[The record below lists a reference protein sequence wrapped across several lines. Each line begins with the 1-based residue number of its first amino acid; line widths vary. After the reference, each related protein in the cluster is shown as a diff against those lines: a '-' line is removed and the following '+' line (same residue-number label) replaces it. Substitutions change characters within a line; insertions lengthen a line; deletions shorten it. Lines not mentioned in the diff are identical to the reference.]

1 MKEKFS
7 KNKPLMRLFYYL
19 PPYKG
24 MIFLA
29 IIAMLVAAASSSL
42 MALFMGKLTDL
53 GFLQKNGMAA
63 AWAPVALIGI
73 SVLHGGGQFTSA
85 YLLQKISQD
94 ILFDIRNMMFGKM
107 IHWPDEVVQGQQSGR
122 VVSRFLNEASTALS
136 NASQVLTVIVRDSLQ
151 VVALLCV
158 LLWHNWQLTLVT
170 LIVAPFLVFILRTV
184 SRKMKKLTLSSQQ
197 NYGSMLAQL
206 TETFQ
211 AHRLVKIYNAYDFET
226 KRFAAVNDTMRKL
239 AMRSQVVQGL
249 GTPCTQF
256 VTMCGVGIVVAV
268 ALMQAAAGALSLSDF
283 VTYISAML
291 LMMPAIRKLANLNGS
306 IARMEAAAES
316 LYEMID
322 IVEEKDPGTRT
333 IGSVKQGVEFRN
345 VCYSY
350 PNSEKNSLNNIS
362 LKVRAGQMVAF
373 VGASGAGKT
382 TLINLLPRFL
392 IPTDGEILFDGV
404 SHNELTLQ
412 SIRDQIALVTQ
423 DVILFDDTIAANIAY
438 GAGHR
443 VSEEEVRKAADAAYL
458 TPLIESLPDGIY
470 TRVGEKGAKL
480 SGGQRQRVSIARA
493 LLKNAPI
500 LLLDE
505 ATSALDT
512 ESEKYIQAS
521 LEELMTGRTSFVVA
535 HRLSTIVK
543 ADIIVVLD
551 EGRIVE
557 TGTHEELL
565 RKNGAYANLY
575 RLQFEGSKA
584 KDLSELPAG

>member
-1 MKEKFS
+1 
-7 KNKPLMRLFYYL
+7 
-19 PPYKG
+19 
-24 MIFLA
+24 
-29 IIAMLVAAASSSL
+29 
-42 MALFMGKLTDL
+42 
-53 GFLQKNGMAA
+53 
-63 AWAPVALIGI
+63 
-73 SVLHGGGQFTSA
+73 
-85 YLLQKISQD
+85 
-94 ILFDIRNMMFGKM
+94 
-107 IHWPDEVVQGQQSGR
+107 
-122 VVSRFLNEASTALS
+122 
-136 NASQVLTVIVRDSLQ
+136 
-151 VVALLCV
+151 
-158 LLWHNWQLTLVT
+158 
-170 LIVAPFLVFILRTV
+170 
-184 SRKMKKLTLSSQQ
+184 
-197 NYGSMLAQL
+197 
-206 TETFQ
+206 
-211 AHRLVKIYNAYDFET
+211 
-226 KRFAAVNDTMRKL
+226 
-239 AMRSQVVQGL
+239 
-249 GTPCTQF
+249 
-256 VTMCGVGIVVAV
+256 
-268 ALMQAAAGALSLSDF
+268 MQAAAGALSLSDF

-322 IVEEKDPGTRT
+322 IVEEKNPGTRT

>member
-1 MKEKFS
+1 
-7 KNKPLMRLFYYL
+7 
-19 PPYKG
+19 
-24 MIFLA
+24 
-29 IIAMLVAAASSSL
+29 
-42 MALFMGKLTDL
+42 
-53 GFLQKNGMAA
+53 
-63 AWAPVALIGI
+63 
-73 SVLHGGGQFTSA
+73 
-85 YLLQKISQD
+85 
-94 ILFDIRNMMFGKM
+94 
-107 IHWPDEVVQGQQSGR
+107 
-122 VVSRFLNEASTALS
+122 
-136 NASQVLTVIVRDSLQ
+136 
-151 VVALLCV
+151 
-158 LLWHNWQLTLVT
+158 
-170 LIVAPFLVFILRTV
+170 
-184 SRKMKKLTLSSQQ
+184 
-197 NYGSMLAQL
+197 
-206 TETFQ
+206 
-211 AHRLVKIYNAYDFET
+211 
-226 KRFAAVNDTMRKL
+226 
-239 AMRSQVVQGL
+239 
-249 GTPCTQF
+249 
-256 VTMCGVGIVVAV
+256 
-268 ALMQAAAGALSLSDF
+268 MQAAAGALSLSDF

-322 IVEEKDPGTRT
+322 IVEEKNPGTRT

-350 PNSEKNSLNNIS
+350 PNSEKNSLNNIP

>member
-1 MKEKFS
+1 
-7 KNKPLMRLFYYL
+7 
-19 PPYKG
+19 
-24 MIFLA
+24 
-29 IIAMLVAAASSSL
+29 
-42 MALFMGKLTDL
+42 
-53 GFLQKNGMAA
+53 
-63 AWAPVALIGI
+63 
-73 SVLHGGGQFTSA
+73 
-85 YLLQKISQD
+85 
-94 ILFDIRNMMFGKM
+94 
-107 IHWPDEVVQGQQSGR
+107 
-122 VVSRFLNEASTALS
+122 
-136 NASQVLTVIVRDSLQ
+136 
-151 VVALLCV
+151 
-158 LLWHNWQLTLVT
+158 
-170 LIVAPFLVFILRTV
+170 
-184 SRKMKKLTLSSQQ
+184 
-197 NYGSMLAQL
+197 
-206 TETFQ
+206 
-211 AHRLVKIYNAYDFET
+211 
-226 KRFAAVNDTMRKL
+226 
-239 AMRSQVVQGL
+239 
-249 GTPCTQF
+249 
-256 VTMCGVGIVVAV
+256 
-268 ALMQAAAGALSLSDF
+268 
-283 VTYISAML
+283 
-291 LMMPAIRKLANLNGS
+291 
-306 IARMEAAAES
+306 
-316 LYEMID
+316 
-322 IVEEKDPGTRT
+322 
-333 IGSVKQGVEFRN
+333 
-345 VCYSY
+345 
-350 PNSEKNSLNNIS
+350 
-362 LKVRAGQMVAF
+362 MVAF